1 MSHRK
6 PNYLPEETKDGGDS
20 SNSEL
25 SPNCNL
31 FTTCKRNTTKG
42 YWDFQCNVI
51 ERTNFQTKKKHKR
64 QKREMENDYNT
75 FFIVAQFV

>member
-1 MSHRK
+1 MTNIELKLVKDSKKSHRK

-42 YWDFQCNVI
+42 C
-51 ERTNFQTKKKHKR
+51 
-64 QKREMENDYNT
+64 
-75 FFIVAQFV
+75 